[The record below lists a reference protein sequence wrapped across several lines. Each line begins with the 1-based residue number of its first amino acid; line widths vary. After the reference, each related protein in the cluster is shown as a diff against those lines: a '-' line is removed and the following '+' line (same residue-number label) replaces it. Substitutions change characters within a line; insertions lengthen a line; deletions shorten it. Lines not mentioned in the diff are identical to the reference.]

1 VVAFALPRP
10 LPPGGSVVVSIDWDA
25 RLATLPRR
33 QGRRGRHHDFAQ
45 WYPRIAVFDHTGW
58 ATRPLLPQG
67 EFYGEYGTFDV
78 TLDVAADQVIGATGV
93 PVAGDPG
100 WGGARAESSPEPW
113 LKRDAYAIAAA
124 PALGLLPAE
133 PARGRKRVRWHAH
146 DVHHFAWTTNP
157 DYTYEGGRLN
167 DIAVHVL
174 YQPGD
179 TAWADGVAV
188 ERTKRA
194 IAFFEDVFGPYPW
207 PQITNVHRI
216 EGGGT
221 EFPMMIMDG
230 SASESLIVH
239 EIGHQWVHGIFG
251 NNEWREGW
259 LDEGFDS
266 FLTSWYF
273 EEQGADP
280 RQLWGGALE
289 GIREM
294 DRTGASQPIGLPS
307 AEFRDP
313 ATYSRMTYTKAS
325 LVMRML
331 RYVVGEEIFRLA
343 LRDFYEHNALQHVTE
358 ADLRASFERVYGLD
372 LDWFF
377 DQWIHTTAT
386 LDYRIADAQ
395 VWQVGDDWV
404 TRVAVE
410 RVGDIHMPVDLQVG
424 TERARLEWSER
435 VQVVF
440 FRHNQRPGA
449 AVLDPDN
456 VLLDVNVENN
466 RASF

>member
-1 VVAFALPRP
+1 
-10 LPPGGSVVVSIDWDA
+10 
-25 RLATLPRR
+25 
-33 QGRRGRHHDFAQ
+33 
-45 WYPRIAVFDHTGW
+45 
-58 ATRPLLPQG
+58 
-67 EFYGEYGTFDV
+67 
-78 TLDVAADQVIGATGV
+78 
-93 PVAGDPG
+93 
-100 WGGARAESSPEPW
+100 
-113 LKRDAYAIAAA
+113 
-124 PALGLLPAE
+124 
-133 PARGRKRVRWHAH
+133 
-146 DVHHFAWTTNP
+146 
-157 DYTYEGGRLN
+157 
-167 DIAVHVL
+167 
-174 YQPGD
+174 
-179 TAWADGVAV
+179 
-188 ERTKRA
+188 
-194 IAFFEDVFGPYPW
+194 
-207 PQITNVHRI
+207 
-216 EGGGT
+216 
-221 EFPMMIMDG
+221 
-230 SASESLIVH
+230 
-239 EIGHQWVHGIFG
+239 
-251 NNEWREGW
+251 
-259 LDEGFDS
+259 
-266 FLTSWYF
+266 
-273 EEQGADP
+273 
-280 RQLWGGALE
+280 
-289 GIREM
+289 
-294 DRTGASQPIGLPS
+294 
-307 AEFRDP
+307 
-313 ATYSRMTYTKAS
+313 MTYTKAS